1 MPAAANP
8 QRPLADLLAE
18 LGNAVRAGDRVR
30 AT

>member
-1 MPAAANP
+1 MPTSSNP

-18 LGNAVRAGDRVR
+18 LETAVRAGDRVR